1 MTQLIAQTVPIDT
14 INDLIDTSGVS
25 KWDPVWA
32 VVTFIA
38 GIVLSRIARAA
49 VHRYGRR
56 AELPANIVDL
66 LATITMWTIVTISVV
81 AALTW
86 VGLNV
91 APLWFLLILVFVGF
105 VVGGRA
111 LLEGFGAGVM
121 LQARAPFEP
130 GDLVQLRD
138 ERGVVVEVNSR
149 VVVMDSAD
157 GRRLFIP
164 NQQVLREPI
173 ENLTHRAVRMS
184 ALDLDVTY
192 ATDLDEAARIAVVAL
207 DGLDSVRSMPSP
219 VAEVTSFEA
228 SAIRIR
234 LRFWHPSD
242 LLSEWTAVDEAARAV
257 HRAFAAHGI
266 EFAFP
271 QTTLWW
277 GEDDAPPT

>member
-14 INDLIDTSGVS
+14 INELIDTSGVS
-25 KWDPVWA
+25 RWDPVWA
-32 VVTFIA
+32 VVTFLA
-38 GIVLSRIARAA
+38 GIILSRIARAA
-49 VHRYGRR
+49 VQRYGRR
-56 AELPANIVDL
+56 AELPANVVDL

-86 VGLNV
+86 VGLNI
-91 APLWFLLILVFVGF
+91 APLWFLIILVFVGF
-105 VVGGRA
+105 VVGGRS
-111 LLEGFGAGVM
+111 LLEAFGAGVT

-149 VVVMDSAD
+149 VVVIDAAD

-192 ATDLDEAARIAVVAL
+192 ATDLDEVARIAVDSL

-234 LRFWHPSD
+234 LRFWHKSD

-257 HRAFAAHGI
+257 HRAFAVHGI

-277 GEDDAPPT
+277 GDDDAPT

>member
-1 MTQLIAQTVPIDT
+1 MCIRD
-14 INDLIDTSGVS
+14 
-25 KWDPVWA
+25 
-32 VVTFIA
+32 
-38 GIVLSRIARAA
+38 R
-49 VHRYGRR
+49 
-56 AELPANIVDL
+56 
-66 LATITMWTIVTISVV
+66 
-81 AALTW
+81 
-86 VGLNV
+86 
-91 APLWFLLILVFVGF
+91 
-105 VVGGRA
+105 
-111 LLEGFGAGVM
+111 LEAFGAGVT

-149 VVVMDSAD
+149 VVVIDAAD

-192 ATDLDEAARIAVVAL
+192 ATDLDEAARIAVDSL

-219 VAEVTSFEA
+219 VAEVTSVEA
-228 SAIRIR
+228 SASRSR
-234 LRFWHPSD
+234 LRCWHKSD

-257 HRAFAAHGI
+257 HRAFAVHGI

-277 GEDDAPPT
+277 GDDDAPT

>member
-38 GIVLSRIARAA
+38 GIILSRIARAA
-49 VHRYGRR
+49 VRRYGRR
-56 AELPANIVDL
+56 TELPANIVDMM
-66 LATITMWTIVTISVV
+66 ATVTMWTIVTISVV

-86 VGLNV
+86 VGLNI
-91 APLWFLLILVFVGF
+91 APLWFLLILVFVAF

-111 LLEGFGAGVM
+111 LLEAFGAGVT

-130 GDLVQLRD
+130 GDLVQLSD
-138 ERGVVVEVNSR
+138 QRGIVVEVNSR
-149 VVVMDSAD
+149 VVVLDSVD

-192 ATDLDEAARIAVVAL
+192 ATDLDRAARIAVDAL
-207 DGLDSVRSMPSP
+207 DGIDPVRSMPAP

-234 LRFWHPSD
+234 LRFWHASD

-257 HRAFAAHGI
+257 HRAFGDHNI

-271 QTTLWW
+271 QATLWW
-277 GEDDAPPT
+277 GDDDAPPP